1 MAVVLS
7 TMIPLGSKIINFELL
22 DVISNTNFNLNE
34 NKSQIAT
41 VIMFICVHC
50 PYVKLINSKLG
61 EISQMY
67 SQKGV
72 KFIAINSNDI
82 HRYTD
87 DSEENMVFQAKEFN
101 FAFPYLMDYTQEVA
115 KSYDA
120 QCTPDFFVYDNNDKL
135 VYRGQFD
142 SARPNNGKLVTGID
156 LTNAL
161 DSLINNIEVSE
172 NQIPSAGCNIKWK
185 V

>member
-22 DVISNTNFNLNE
+22 DVISNNNYKLTE

-50 PYVKLINSKLG
+50 PFVKLINSKLG
-61 EISQMY
+61 EISQIY

-82 HRYTD
+82 ERYTD
-87 DSEENMVFQAKEFN
+87 DSEENMVLQAKEFN
-101 FAFPYLMDYTQEVA
+101 FAFPYLMDYTQELA

-120 QCTPDFFVYDNNDKL
+120 QCTPDFFVYDYNDKL

-156 LTNAL
+156 LSSVL
-161 DSLINNIEVSE
+161 DSLINSTKISE

>member
-7 TMIPLGSKIINFELL
+7 TMVPLGSEIINFELL
-22 DVISNTNFNLNE
+22 DVINNQQFILNK
-34 NKSQIAT
+34 NKSEIAT

-50 PYVKLINSKLG
+50 PYVKLINKKLG
-61 EISQMY
+61 EISQIY
-67 SQKGV
+67 SQKGI

-82 HRYTD
+82 QRYTD
-87 DSEENMVFQAKEFN
+87 DSEENMKIQANEFN
-101 FAFPYLMDYTQEVA
+101 FNFPYLMDYTQEVA

-120 QCTPDFFVYDNNDKL
+120 QCTPDFFVYDKNDKL
-135 VYRGQFD
+135 VYRGQLD

-161 DSLINNIEVSE
+161 DNLINNIKVSD